1 MSNATVTSVSKDPR
15 SLRSGLRSSLP
26 LKWIILAALAVVLL
40 IAPLYLSSFWLQLG
54 FSVAAIG
61 VGAIGLNLVTG
72 AAGQLSLANPFFMA
86 IGALSYVTL
95 AGESNPDKGLI
106 GLGLPPLLA
115 FVGAAAL
122 SGLCGLAFSP
132 LSGRLRGIYLGI
144 ASLGL
149 VYVAIHVFNT
159 ATAFSGGYNGRTT
172 PPFSMFGLSF
182 GNSDNPLVVLGV
194 PFQRNEMLWY
204 LGILVLSFAAWFA
217 VNVLKGRP
225 GRAMK
230 LVARSELSASVIS
243 VHVTATKGK
252 VFFLSSVYAG
262 VAGVLYALSIGSI
275 APQSFGL
282 ELSLQF
288 LAMIVI
294 GGMGS
299 VAGSIIG
306 AAFVMSLPL
315 ILQVVASDLPIFSLS
330 FSSSHLAKY
339 IYGLAII
346 LVLIFKPAGIIGIWE
361 SIVAA
366 LKRRRAPEGRD

>member
-1 MSNATVTSVSKDPR
+1 MSKLATTDLHTARGAQPR
-15 SLRSGLRSSLP
+15 IPWR
-26 LKWIILAALAVVLL
+26 WIAISALIVVLL
-40 IAPLYLSSFWLQLG
+40 IAPLYLDSFWLQLG
-54 FSVAAIG
+54 FSITAIG

-86 IGALSYVTL
+86 IGALTYVTL
-95 AGESNPDKGLI
+95 AGESDLAKGLI
-106 GLGLPPLLA
+106 GFEWPPMLA
-115 FVGAAAL
+115 FIGAAAL

-149 VYVAIHVFNT
+149 VYVAVHVFNT
-159 ATAFSGGYNGRTT
+159 ATAFSGGFNGRST
-172 PPFSMFGLSF
+172 PAFSIFGLSF
-182 GNSDNPLVVLGV
+182 GNSQDPLTVFGV

-204 LGILVLSFAAWFA
+204 LGIFVLALAAGFA
-217 VNVLKGRP
+217 VNVLNGRP

-230 LVARSELSASVIS
+230 LVARSELSASVIG
-243 VHVTATKGK
+243 VNVTATKGK

-299 VAGSIIG
+299 VTGAIIG

-315 ILQVVASDLPIFSLS
+315 LLQVLAADLPIFSLS
-330 FSSSHLAKY
+330 FSSSHLSKY
-339 IYGLAII
+339 IYGAAII
-346 LVLIFKPAGIIGIWE
+346 LVLIFKPTGLVGVWE
-361 SIVAA
+361 DLRAA
-366 LKRRRAPEGRD
+366 VMRRKSVEPKP

>member
-1 MSNATVTSVSKDPR
+1 MSNVATSVPQDSR
-15 SLRSGLRSSLP
+15 GLLTRLP
-26 LKWIILAALAVVLL
+26 WKWIIIGALSVVLL
-40 IAPLYLSSFWLQLG
+40 VAPIYLSSFWLQLG
-54 FSVAAIG
+54 FSIAAIG

-86 IGALSYVTL
+86 IGALTYVTL
-95 AGESNPDKGLI
+95 AGESDPDKGLI
-106 GLGLPPLLA
+106 GLGLPPILAFLGGALLA
-115 FVGAAAL
+115 
-122 SGLCGLAFSP
+122 GLCGLAFSP

-149 VYVAIHVFNT
+149 VYVAVHVFNT
-159 ATAFSGGYNGRTT
+159 ATVFSGGYNGRTT
-172 PPFSMFGLSF
+172 PPFKLFGLNF
-182 GNSDNPLVVLGV
+182 GNSQDPLMVFGV

-204 LGILVLSFAAWFA
+204 LGLVVLALAAWFA
-217 VNVLKGRP
+217 VNVLNGRP

-230 LVARSELSASVIS
+230 LVARSELSASVIG
-243 VHVTATKGK
+243 VNVTAAKGK

-282 ELSLQF
+282 ELSLQY
-288 LAMIVI
+288 LAMIVV

-299 VAGSIIG
+299 VAGAIIG
-306 AAFVMSLPL
+306 SAFVMSLPL
-315 ILQVVASDLPIFSLS
+315 LLQVAAADLPIFTTS

-346 LVLIFKPAGIIGIWE
+346 LVLIFKPDGIIGMWD
-361 SIVAA
+361 SAVSR
-366 LKRRRAPEGRD
+366 LKHRRKPAPELDN